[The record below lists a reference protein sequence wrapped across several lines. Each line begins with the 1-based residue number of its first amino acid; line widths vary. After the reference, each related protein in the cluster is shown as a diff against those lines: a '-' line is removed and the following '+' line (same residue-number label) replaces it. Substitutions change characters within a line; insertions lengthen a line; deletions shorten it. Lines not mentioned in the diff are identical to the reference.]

1 MGKVFNM
8 GSDEMISMQKLAER
22 VIRVTGSTSR
32 IHNVSYEQVFGKGFE
47 DLNVRQPSL
56 QKIKGAIG
64 FAPVISLDTTIAD
77 IAASLRGAPAG
88 ERAA

>member
-1 MGKVFNM
+1 M

-47 DLNVRQPSL
+47 DLKVRQPNL
-56 QKIKGAIG
+56 QKIRGVIG
-64 FAPVISLDTTIAD
+64 FAPVISLDTTITD
-77 IAASLRGAPAG
+77 IAASLRGAHAG